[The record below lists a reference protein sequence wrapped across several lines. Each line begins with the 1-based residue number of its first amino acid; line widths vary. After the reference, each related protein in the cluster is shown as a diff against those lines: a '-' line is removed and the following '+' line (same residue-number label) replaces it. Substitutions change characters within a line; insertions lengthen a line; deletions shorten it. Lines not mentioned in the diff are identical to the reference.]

1 MENLKFT
8 LKGKTLFYITLILAL
23 STIIFQDPI
32 IFSATIIV
40 ALILLTTL
48 AHLAIK
54 VRRLSKFSTINPDK
68 FQTKIVAGRVEET
81 KIVVQ
86 NKHKINFKLKHPIK
100 FIKPKKEEHSTNEP
114 IELYIT
120 PQLAGE
126 YNTSTIAFEMES
138 PLKTFTCTTEIPHQT
153 SVTVIP
159 RIIPALIR
167 AIELA
172 TATGTIA
179 YEHPLQIVGK
189 GTEYAETREYLP
201 GDDIKHMD
209 WKATARLQKPMIKQ
223 FHQETGGVAQIIYDQ
238 KAAGPITKDKMA
250 TEFLNTATALTSLA
264 IPYTITTVDQTNNF
278 QAKKHKDPKTALYT
292 AIREALATVE
302 LEQKYLY
309 DILEPQTRQQI
320 ITFLNI
326 ILENAEKEKIET
338 LQVKEIDDSDT
349 IAITSLVGDITWI
362 TEAYEKLHS
371 KAKNLTLH
379 VPSKTWLDS
388 KTLEQAYEDYQ
399 KTLTIQAALKRKGI
413 EIKQI

>member
-48 AHLAIK
+48 AQLKIK
-54 VRRLSKFSTINPDK
+54 VRRLEKFSKINPDK
-68 FQTKIVAGRVEET
+68 IQTKIVAGRVEEI

-86 NKHKINFKLKHPIK
+86 NKHKIKFRLKHPIK
-100 FIKPKKEEHSTNEP
+100 FIKPKKEEYTTNET
-114 IELYIT
+114 IELDIT

-126 YNTSTIAFEMES
+126 YNTNTILFEMES
-138 PLKTFTCTTEIPHQT
+138 PLKTFTCTKEVPYQT
-153 SVTVIP
+153 SITVIP
-159 RIIPALIR
+159 RVIPALIR

-264 IPYTITTVDQTNNF
+264 IPYTITTVDKTNNF

-326 ILENAEKEKIET
+326 ILEKREEKIET